1 MSLTT
6 SAGAECEASC
16 KAEDT
21 RASSY
26 VVLKLLADDVSKD
39 NQGAERFLPAIPRSP
54 AMNSGDPHSFP
65 PLGKRIKV
73 LMVWP
78 RFPSSFWG
86 FQGMLGNLVPEKA
99 TLPPL
104 GLITVAAL
112 CPNEWTIRLID
123 RAFEDLLDA
132 DILWADLVMV
142 SAMHAQ
148 RDDVGEILGRARALG
163 KRTMIGGPYAS
174 SQPELLLS
182 LADHVVVGEPDEIF
196 QQIAADLEMGRA
208 RRLYTI
214 HEKPNIHRTPVPRF
228 ELLEIERYASMS
240 IQFSRGCPFQCEFC
254 DIITLYGRKPR
265 TKTPS
270 QTLLELDAL
279 FDLGWRKPV
288 FIVDD
293 NFIGNHKLAF
303 ELAQELEQWQKAH
316 DYPFVFYT
324 EASMDLAQRPALL
337 EAMVKANFFFVF
349 VGIESP
355 SKEALREAKKFQNL
369 RQDPLDCIRFIQRGG
384 LWVTG
389 GFIIGFD
396 SDAEDIFERQHE
408 FIEFAAIPW
417 AMAGFLQAPPT
428 TPLYARMLKEG
439 RLIEHSAETTNFE
452 PPNFLTVLPL
462 PVLLEGVRR
471 TLLSIYSPSSFYD
484 RAFRSLL
491 NWEIGKY
498 QRSPRYSVSYK
509 LGILLRSVWHQ
520 GIKASYRRAYW
531 KFLLQL
537 LCRWF
542 FRPQKL
548 WLGFTIL
555 LSGQHFIHYAAEVAA
570 HLERELQKTEKRIA
584 TASPGFGSIARSF
597 DLAPNQSPESL

>member
-1 MSLTT
+1 MTT
-6 SAGAECEASC
+6 SAGAECEASR

-21 RASSY
+21 RASGY

-39 NQGAERFLPAIPRSP
+39 KQGAERFLPAIPRSP

-65 PLGKRIKV
+65 ALGKRIKV

-99 TLPPL
+99 MMPPL

-112 CPNEWTIRLID
+112 CPNEWAIRLID
-123 RAFEDLLDA
+123 RALEDLLDA

-142 SAMHAQ
+142 SAMHVQ
-148 RDDVGEILGRARALG
+148 KDDVREILERARALG

-182 LADHVVVGEPDEIF
+182 LADHVVVGEPDEVF
-196 QQIAADLEMGRA
+196 QQIATDLETGRA

-214 HEKPNIHRTPVPRF
+214 HEKPNMPRTPVPRF
-228 ELLEIERYASMS
+228 ELLDIERYASMS

-265 TKTPS
+265 TKIPS

-303 ELAQELEQWQKAH
+303 ELVQELEQWQKAH

-369 RQDPLDCIRFIQRGG
+369 RQDPLDCVRLIQRGG

-389 GFIIGFD
+389 GFIFGFD
-396 SDAEDIFERQHE
+396 SDTEDIFERQLE
-408 FIEFAAIPW
+408 FIELAAIPW

-428 TPLYARMLKEG
+428 TALYDRMLKEG
-439 RLIEHSAETTNFE
+439 RLIEQSAVTTNFA

-471 TLLSIYSPSSFYD
+471 TLLSIYSPSSFYE

-491 NWEIGKY
+491 HWEIGQY
-498 QRSPRYSVSYK
+498 QRPPRYSVSYK
-509 LGILLRSVWHQ
+509 LGVLLRSMWYQ
-520 GIKASYRRAYW
+520 GIRSSYRKAYW

-555 LSGQHFIHYAAEVAA
+555 LSGHHFIRYALEVAT
-570 HLERELQKTEKRIA
+570 HLEHELQKAESRIA
-584 TASPGFGSIARSF
+584 SASPGSWCIDKSF
-597 DLAPNQSPESL
+597 DVLPNQSPESL